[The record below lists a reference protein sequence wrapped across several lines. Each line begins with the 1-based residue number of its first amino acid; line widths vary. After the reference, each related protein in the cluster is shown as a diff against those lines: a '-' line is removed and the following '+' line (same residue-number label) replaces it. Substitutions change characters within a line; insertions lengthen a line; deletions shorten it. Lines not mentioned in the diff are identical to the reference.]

1 MDHAINFDM
10 RRKYFRGVQI
20 TKVFVEVWV
29 FSRTISWVVW
39 NILST
44 SLEVLVLLDLML
56 INRFYQFSGYCCS
69 FTACFKWNNASVN
82 EKKCCLGPLQSMSWK
97 EPPTRFCPGITR
109 PTHPGPFVF
118 PHGYWCS
125 GGYLLGPQLLIRWA
139 QWKNSSSHRFRSL

>member
-1 MDHAINFDM
+1 MPSTLIAVE
-10 RRKYFRGVQI
+10 KYFRGVQT
-20 TKVFVEVWV
+20 TKVFV
-29 FSRTISWVVW
+29 IG
-39 NILST
+39 
-44 SLEVLVLLDLML
+44 SLEYSVHISRSPCPPWSIKL

-118 PHGYWCS
+118 PHGYWCT
-125 GGYLLGPQLLIRWA
+125 GGYLLGPKLLIRRA
-139 QWKNSSSHRFRSL
+139 QWKNSSSHWFRSL